1 MVSINKK
8 GAPIRPKMPSVR
20 LLMAYDLIEVF
31 SEANM
36 MFQKSVVKAFVYEM
50 KQNEFELVFNS
61 FRVNSTSVVS
71 LI

>member
-1 MVSINKK
+1 
-8 GAPIRPKMPSVR
+8 MPSVR

-36 MFQKSVVKAFVYEM
+36 MFQKTVVKAFVYEM

-61 FRVNSTSVVS
+61 SRVNSTSVVS
-71 LI
+71 LYRITYS

>member
-1 MVSINKK
+1 
-8 GAPIRPKMPSVR
+8 MPSVR

-36 MFQKSVVKAFVYEM
+36 MFQKTVVKAFVYEM
-50 KQNEFELVFNS
+50 KQNEFEPVFNS
-61 FRVNSTSVVS
+61 FRVIRTSVVP